1 MESFV
6 GAVVFGLLLAIPGW
20 KIFKQTG
27 MSPAWS
33 LFVFLPGLGFLV
45 IYLILAFARWPALEA
60 QQAGPRINQQT

>member
-6 GAVVFGLLLAIPGW
+6 GAVAFGLLLAIPGW
-20 KIFKQTG
+20 KIFKQAG
-27 MSPAWS
+27 MSQAWS

-60 QQAGPRINQQT
+60 QQAGPHINERT

>member
-6 GAVVFGLLLAIPGW
+6 GAVAFGLLLAIPGC
-20 KIFKQTG
+20 KIFKQAG

-45 IYLILAFARWPALEA
+45 IYLILPFARWPALEA
-60 QQAGPRINQQT
+60 QQAGPRINERT